1 MTWMEERVAM
11 KKAVTT
17 WREQLGGFWMDKL
30 RSFAER
36 GYKTY
41 YDMVIKRLTGL
52 VESSREDSQRHTGA
66 ELMASAFG
74 SGAAVS
80 LLVAMQHKPLCNMVK
95 IGSLLHS
102 DDILDLTE
110 GLLHSQYM
118 AMMAF
123 LVAADVALGQSGKL
137 LEEAQ
142 AVMVQQHPVP
152 VVSVPGVH

>member
-1 MTWMEERVAM
+1 MSITSMEERVTM
-11 KKAVTT
+11 KKAVTV
-17 WREQLGGFWMDKL
+17 WREQLGGVWMDKL

-36 GYKTY
+36 GHKTY
-41 YDMVIKRLTGL
+41 YDMVIKQLTGL

-74 SGAAVS
+74 SGAVVS
-80 LLVAMQHKPLCNMVK
+80 LLVAMQHQPLFNMVK

-110 GLLHSQYM
+110 SLLHSQYM

-142 AVMVQQHPVP
+142 AVTVIPAP